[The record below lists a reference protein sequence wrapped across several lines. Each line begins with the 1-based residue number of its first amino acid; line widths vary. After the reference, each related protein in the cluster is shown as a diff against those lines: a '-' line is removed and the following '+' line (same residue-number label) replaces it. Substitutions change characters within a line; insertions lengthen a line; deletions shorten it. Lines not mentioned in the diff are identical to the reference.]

1 MLFPSHFTESPD
13 MAFGAAKIPK
23 IREHAELTLSDGTHL
38 VGHVFIDAT
47 SRIQD
52 LLNAAPRFFPV
63 IDDKNQIH
71 LINKDWVMMLRPYDK

>member
-1 MLFPSHFTESPD
+1 
-13 MAFGAAKIPK
+13 MAYGATKIPK
-23 IREHAELTLSDGTHL
+23 IREHAELTMSDGLVL

-52 LLNAAPRFFPV
+52 LLNGPLRFFPF

-71 LINKDWVMMLRPYDK
+71 LINKDWVMKLRPYDK

>member
-1 MLFPSHFTESPD
+1 

-52 LLNAAPRFFPV
+52 LLNATPRRASSRSSTTRTRS
-63 IDDKNQIH
+63 I
-71 LINKDWVMMLRPYDK
+71 